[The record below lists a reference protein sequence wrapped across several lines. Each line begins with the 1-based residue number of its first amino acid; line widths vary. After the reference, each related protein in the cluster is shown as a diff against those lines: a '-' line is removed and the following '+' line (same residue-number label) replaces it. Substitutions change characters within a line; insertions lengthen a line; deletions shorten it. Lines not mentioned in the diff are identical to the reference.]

1 MPDLI
6 AQLNEQ
12 KRKVDFDSFDITVKE
27 LISMAAEGLIDIA
40 PEYQRQFRWDAEN
53 QSTFVESVFLGIPIP
68 SLFMAANPDG
78 TWELIDGVQRLSTLV
93 HFVGDDQLRSSLGMK
108 TKLTL
113 VGLEKLSHFNAMS
126 YDTLPRSVQI
136 QFSLK
141 PLKVT
146 TISDKSDLQVRFDLF
161 ERLNTGG
168 VLLTPQEIRAC
179 LYRGEFSD
187 FLRGL
192 SQDRNF
198 KRMVKLPRE
207 RESDGTREE
216 FVLRFFAFYYRY
228 KQFEHSV
235 VDFLNKYMADAAKH
249 FNYTRGRA
257 LFESVFSALAAAL
270 PHGIVRERVKSR
282 TPVNL
287 YEAVAVGAALALKKV
302 ATLKT
307 KGASSWLNSEE
318 LKSLTT
324 GATNSRAM
332 VQQRVEFCRDRFL
345 GHDA

>member
-6 AQLNEQ
+6 AQLDEQ

-27 LISMAAEGLIDIA
+27 LVAMVNESLIDIA
-40 PEYQRQFRWDAEN
+40 PEYQRQFRWGPEN
-53 QSTFVESVFLGIPIP
+53 QSTFIESVLLGIPIP
-68 SLFMAANPDG
+68 SLFMAANADG

-93 HFVGDDQLRSSLGMK
+93 HFVGDEKLRKRLGMGEALMITEL
-108 TKLTL
+108 TKLS
-113 VGLEKLSHFNAMS
+113 EFNGC
-126 YDTLPRSVQI
+126 TFERLPRSVQL

-141 PLKVT
+141 PVKVT

-168 VLLTPQEIRAC
+168 VLLTAQEIRAC

-187 FLRGL
+187 FLREL
-192 SQDRNF
+192 SIDRTF
-198 KRMVKLPRE
+198 KRLVRLPKE

-216 FVLRFFAFYYRY
+216 LVLRFFAFYYRY

-235 VDFLNKYMADAAKH
+235 VEFLNGYMADASKQFDYRA
-249 FNYTRGRA
+249 GRA
-257 LFESVFSALAAAL
+257 LFSRVFSALESAL

-287 YEAVAVGAALALKKV
+287 FEAVAVGAALALDVSESLKV
-302 ATLKT
+302 RGVEK
-307 KGASSWLNSEE
+307 WMNSDE

-332 VQQRVEFCRDRFL
+332 VRSRLEYCRDRFL
-345 GHDA
+345 GKNA